1 MVFVCSDGVHDNF
14 DPQQLG
20 KTPKEVDKDFESESW
35 KDLEGKEKAAQVK
48 AKFRSKLMQDILMEQ
63 ASKGK
68 SITPQGFEI
77 SGKILKHSVLVDAL
91 IDHCVGVTKNCRE
104 YMVANPGNGMRIIN
118 SIIRN

>member
-20 KTPKEVDKDFESESW
+20 KTPKEVDRDLESESW

-48 AKFRSKLMQDILMEQ
+48 AKFRSNLMQDILLEQ
-63 ASKGK
+63 ANKGK
-68 SITPQGFEI
+68 MVTPQG
-77 SGKILKHSVLVDAL
+77 LKFPENFSSFSVLVDAL

-104 YMVANPGNGMRIIN
+104 YMVANPGME
-118 SIIRN
+118 